1 MNRKA
6 YYGAFGGQ
14 YVAESLMNTLEE
26 LDAAFEEAIRDPEFL
41 KQYHYYLEQYVGRET
56 PLYYA
61 ERLSEKYGMKMYL
74 KREDLN
80 HTGAH
85 KINNVIG
92 QILLAKRMGKK
103 KVIAETG
110 AGQHGVATATG
121 AALFDMEC
129 TVYMGAEDIKR
140 QSLNVMRMEMLGAKV
155 VSVTSGS
162 NTLKDATNEAIR
174 TWAKTAEDT
183 FYIIGSA
190 VGPYPYPKMVKEF
203 QSVISREAKK
213 QILAAEGKLPDVVM
227 ACVGGG
233 SNSIGM
239 FADFIEEKGVK
250 LIGVEAAGKGIE
262 TGEHASAMALGEPGV
277 LHGMRSY
284 LLQDADG
291 NVQLAHSISA
301 GLDYPGVGPEHA
313 YLKECGRARY
323 VAIRDDEA
331 MDALMELCRL
341 EGIIPA
347 IESAH
352 AVAYAMKYAR
362 ERKEAVGEKQA
373 AKETMVIC
381 LSGRGDKDV
390 NTIADYLAGQGYL
403 NKAGKLSGEGGYD
416 RYESN
421 SIANERLQQKA

>member
-1 MNRKA
+1 MDKR
-6 YYGAFGGQ
+6 YYGEFGGQ
-14 YVAESLMNTLEE
+14 YVSEALMNTLHE
-26 LDAAFEEAIRDPEFL
+26 LDAAYEEAIVDPKFL
-41 KQYHYYLEQYVGRET
+41 EEYHYYMKQYVGRET

-61 ERLSEKYGMKMYL
+61 ERLSEKYGTKIYL

-92 QILLAKRMGKK
+92 QILLAKRMGKT

-121 AALFDMEC
+121 AALFNMEC
-129 TVYMGAEDIKR
+129 TVYMGAEDMER
-140 QSLNVMRMEMLGAKV
+140 QALNVLRMEMLGAKV
-155 VSVTSGS
+155 ERVVSGS

-213 QILAAEGKLPDVVM
+213 QIKEAEGRLPDVVM

-239 FADFIEEKGVK
+239 FSDFIDEKNVR
-250 LIGVEAAGKGIE
+250 LIGVEAAGLGIE
-262 TGEHASAMALGEPGV
+262 TGKHASAMALGEPGV

-284 LLQDADG
+284 LLQDEAG
-291 NVQLAHSISA
+291 NIELAHSISA

-313 YLKECGRARY
+313 YLRDTKRAEY
-323 VAIRDDEA
+323 VSITDVEA
-331 MDALMELCRL
+331 MDALMELSKL

-352 AVAYAMKYAR
+352 AVAYATKL
-362 ERKEAVGEKQA
+362 
-373 AKETMVIC
+373 AKEMTKDQIMVIC

-390 NTIADYLAGQGYL
+390 HTIADYLAGKGYQ
-403 NKAGKLSGEGGYD
+403 N
-416 RYESN
+416 
-421 SIANERLQQKA
+421 

>member
-1 MNRKA
+1 MNTRF
-6 YYGAFGGQ
+6 GEFGGQ
-14 YVAESLMNTLEE
+14 YIPEILMSEINHVAE
-26 LDAAFEEAIRDPEFL
+26 A
-41 KQYHYYLEQYVGRET
+41 Y
-56 PLYYA
+56 
-61 ERLSEKYGMKMYL
+61 EKYKNDSAFKAELKNLYENYTGRPSMLYEAKRMRADLGGPKIYL

-85 KINNVIG
+85 KINNCIG
-92 QILLAKRMGKK
+92 QALLAKRMGKTRL
-103 KVIAETG
+103 IAETG

-121 AALFDMEC
+121 AALFNMEC
-129 TVYMGAEDIKR
+129 TVYMGAEDMKR

-155 VSVTSGS
+155 VPVTSGS

-183 FYIIGSA
+183 FYVIGSA
-190 VGPYPYPKMVKEF
+190 VGPYPYPKMVKYF
-203 QSVISREAKK
+203 QSVISKEAKK
-213 QILAAEGKLPDVVM
+213 QILEQEGRLPDVVM

-239 FADFIEEKGVK
+239 FADFIEEKDVK

-284 LLQDADG
+284 LLQDEDG

-313 YLKECGRARY
+313 YLKDSGRAEY
-323 VAIRDDEA
+323 VAIKDDEA
-331 MDALMELCRL
+331 MDALMELCKL

-352 AVAYAMKYAR
+352 AVAYAK
-362 ERKEAVGEKQA
+362 KQA
-373 AKETMVIC
+373 KKMKPDDIMVVC

-390 NTIADYLAGQGYL
+390 NTIADYLAGKGYL
-403 NKAGKLSGEGGYD
+403 N
-416 RYESN
+416 
-421 SIANERLQQKA
+421 

>member
-1 MNRKA
+1 MAGSK
-6 YYGAFGGQ
+6 YYGQFGGQ
-14 YVAESLMNTLEE
+14 YVSESLMNTLAE
-26 LDAAFEEAIRDPEFL
+26 LEKAFDEAIRDPEFA
-41 KQYHYYLEQYVGRET
+41 KDYIYYLQEYVGRAT

-61 ERLSEKYGMKMYL
+61 ERISKKYGADIFL

-92 QILLAKRMGKK
+92 QILLAKRMGKT

-129 TVYMGAEDIKR
+129 TVFMGAEDIER
-140 QSLNVMRMEMLGAKV
+140 QKLNVFRMEMLGAKV
-155 VSVTSGS
+155 QPVTTGS
-162 NTLKDATNEAIR
+162 ATLKDATNEAIR
-174 TWAKTAEDT
+174 TWAEKAEDT

-190 VGPYPYPKMVKEF
+190 VGPHPYPKRVKEF
-203 QSVISREAKK
+203 QRIISTEARK
-213 QILAAEGKLPDVVM
+213 QILEKTGKLPDAVV

-239 FADFIEEKGVK
+239 FADFINDKDVD
-250 LIGVEAAGKGIE
+250 LIGVEAGGLGIE
-262 TGEHASAMALGEPGV
+262 TGKHASAMALGQVGV
-277 LHGMRSY
+277 LHGMKTY
-284 LLQDADG
+284 LLQDEIG
-291 NVQLAHSISA
+291 NIQLAHSISA

-313 YLKECGRARY
+313 YLRDSGRAKYVSVTDKEC
-323 VAIRDDEA
+323 
-331 MDALMELCRL
+331 MDALMELCRM

-352 AVAYAMKYAR
+352 ALAHVFKMAQ
-362 ERKEAVGEKQA
+362 GEYKG
-373 AKETMVIC
+373 KTIIMC

-390 NTIADYLAGQGYL
+390 NTVQKYL
-403 NKAGKLSGEGGYD
+403 NGE
-416 RYESN
+416 ETN
-421 SIANERLQQKA
+421 K

>member
-1 MNRKA
+1 MDKR
-6 YYGAFGGQ
+6 YYGEFGGQ
-14 YVAESLMNTLEE
+14 YVSESLMNTLHE
-26 LDAAFEEAIRDPEFL
+26 LEAAYEEAIVDPKFL
-41 KQYHYYLEQYVGRET
+41 EEYHYYMKQYVGRET

-61 ERLSEKYGMKMYL
+61 ERLSEKYGTKIYL

-92 QILLAKRMGKK
+92 QILLAKRMGKT

-121 AALFDMEC
+121 AALFNMEC
-129 TVYMGAEDIKR
+129 TVYMGSEDMER
-140 QSLNVMRMEMLGAKV
+140 QALNVLRMEMLGAKV
-155 VSVTSGS
+155 EKVVSGS

-203 QSVISREAKK
+203 QSVISRESKK
-213 QILAAEGKLPDVVM
+213 QILEAEGRLPDVVM

-239 FADFIEEKGVK
+239 FSDFMKEQSVR
-250 LIGVEAAGKGIE
+250 LIGVEAAGLGIE
-262 TGEHASAMALGEPGV
+262 TGKHASAMALGEPGV

-284 LLQDADG
+284 LLQDEAG
-291 NVQLAHSISA
+291 NIELAHSISA

-313 YLKECGRARY
+313 YLRDTKRAEY
-323 VAIRDDEA
+323 VSITDVEA
-331 MDALMELCRL
+331 MDALMELSRL

-352 AVAYAMKYAR
+352 AVAYGMKL
-362 ERKEAVGEKQA
+362 
-373 AKETMVIC
+373 AKEMTKEQIMVIC

-390 NTIADYLAGQGYL
+390 HTIADYLAGKGYQ
-403 NKAGKLSGEGGYD
+403 N
-416 RYESN
+416 
-421 SIANERLQQKA
+421 